1 MEKSAVQI
9 FTCILWHLLV
19 IRLIGT
25 IIVQWV
31 GGKVARARSPQQGR
45 GYVFIE
51 RFTLRQDLE
60 RHLHFS
66 IRASTKESLS
76 PCFNEK

>member
-9 FTCILWHLLV
+9 FTCLLWHLLV

-31 GGKVARARSPQQGR
+31 GGKVARARSPQKGR

-51 RFTLRQDLE
+51 RFTHLE